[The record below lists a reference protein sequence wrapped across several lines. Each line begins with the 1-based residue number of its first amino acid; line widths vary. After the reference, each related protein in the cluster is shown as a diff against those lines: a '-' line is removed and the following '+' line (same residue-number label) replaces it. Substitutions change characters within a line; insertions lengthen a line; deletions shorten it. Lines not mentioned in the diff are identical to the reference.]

1 MLDFDERDLLSFA
14 EQAGFREIGL
24 ELRVTVMPVRPQRW
38 EVWLRSAPNPL
49 APTFEEVM
57 QEALTPEEIARC
69 VAHLRPLVEAGQGT
83 RRDALA
89 YLWAV
94 KR

>member
-1 MLDFDERDLLSFA
+1 
-14 EQAGFREIGL
+14 
-24 ELRVTVMPVRPQRW
+24 MPVRPQPW

-49 APTFEEVM
+49 AAALDEAM
-57 QEALTPEEIARC
+57 HEALTPEEIARC
-69 VAHLRPLVEAGQGT
+69 MAHLRPLVEAGQGT